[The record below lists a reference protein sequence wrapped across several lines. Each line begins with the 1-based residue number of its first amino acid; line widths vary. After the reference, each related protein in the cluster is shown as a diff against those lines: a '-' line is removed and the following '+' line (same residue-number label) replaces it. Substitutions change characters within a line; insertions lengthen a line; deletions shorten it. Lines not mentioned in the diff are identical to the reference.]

1 MCKSGDLSKNCEKKN
16 DIIQKNTKKFQV
28 KNFLNLIKKI
38 VKNSEKSIIFKFM
51 KKSNPEDLECEAF
64 KYWLN
69 SKNYRFTHVAN
80 EIGVGG
86 LIGIKI
92 GSRNKKI

>member
-1 MCKSGDLSKNCEKKN
+1 
-16 DIIQKNTKKFQV
+16 
-28 KNFLNLIKKI
+28 
-38 VKNSEKSIIFKFM
+38 M
-51 KKSNPEDLECEAF
+51 KKSNSEDLECEAF

-92 GSRNKKI
+92 GSRNKKIGVSK